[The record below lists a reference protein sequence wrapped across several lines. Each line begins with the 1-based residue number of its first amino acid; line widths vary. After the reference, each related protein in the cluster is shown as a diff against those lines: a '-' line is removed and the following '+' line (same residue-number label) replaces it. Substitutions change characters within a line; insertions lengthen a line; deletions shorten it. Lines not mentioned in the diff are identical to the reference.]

1 MNESKKRTLTLI
13 VAATKDLGIGRD
25 GGLPWPQLKK
35 EMAYFARVTKRPSP
49 ETPKSI
55 NAVVMG
61 RKTWDSI
68 PPKFRPLK
76 GRLNVVISRSMRKE
90 DSPAGPDG
98 PLIVS
103 GIEEALKILD
113 KRDEKTSDSE
123 QSIGDIFVIG
133 GSSVYDSAFSLPQTN
148 RVLLTKIKQPDFT
161 CDTFFPLDLDSEQA
175 KEDGWQRKTWDDLV
189 RFAGGEA
196 GNDEH
201 VKEGDVEWEYCMYE
215 RR

>member
-1 MNESKKRTLTLI
+1 MNIPTKRTLTLI

-25 GGLPWPQLKK
+25 GGLPWPQLKQ
-35 EMAYFARVTKRPSP
+35 EMGYFARVTKRPSP
-49 ETPKSI
+49 TQPKTI

-76 GRLNVVISRSMRKE
+76 GRLNVVISRSMKQE
-90 DSPAGPDG
+90 TTASESDG

-103 GIEEALKILD
+103 GIEEALEALD
-113 KRDEKTSDSE
+113 KRGEDDSKGI
-123 QSIGDIFVIG
+123 QTIGDVFIIG
-133 GSSVYDSAFSLPQTN
+133 GSSVYDLAFSLPQTK
-148 RVLLTKIKQPDFT
+148 RVLLTKIKKPDYT

-175 KEDGWQRKTWDDLV
+175 KEDGWQRKTWEELL

-196 GNDEH
+196 DNDEH
-201 VKEGDVEWEYCMYE
+201 VKEGEVEWEYCLYE
-215 RR
+215 R